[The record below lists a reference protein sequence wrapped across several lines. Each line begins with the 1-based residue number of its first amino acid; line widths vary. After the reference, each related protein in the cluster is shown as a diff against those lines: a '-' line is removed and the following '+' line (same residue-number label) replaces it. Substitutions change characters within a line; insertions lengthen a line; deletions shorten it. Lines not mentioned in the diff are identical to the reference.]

1 MNLHTCS
8 QPCGATRFHRPGR
21 STVGIRCLLVAV
33 LVALSTGGCV
43 SRAELITLRE
53 GMDRGTSTI
62 RTQHLEWARL
72 LATDNRSALP
82 VLQPQDLRAVER
94 AHEEYRQLVEA
105 SRSQD

>member
-1 MNLHTCS
+1 MNFHTCS
-8 QPCGATRFHRPGR
+8 LPCWATRCHRRGR
-21 STVGIRCLLVAV
+21 LTVGIRCLLVAV

-53 GMDRGTSTI
+53 GMDRGTATI
-62 RTQHLEWARL
+62 RAQHLEWARR
-72 LATDNRSALP
+72 LAADNRSALP